1 MKNSKQITFTINL
14 DVLKRVDNYAK
25 TNGISRSSLIT
36 TALIEYLQQ
45 KESTNNLIKQF
56 LEEFVK
62 HNKITEIKPEG
73 VKNE

>member
-1 MKNSKQITFTINL
+1 MKNSKQITFTINV

-25 TNGISRSSLIT
+25 SNGISRSSLIT

-62 HNKITEIKPEG
+62 QNKITEIKTEG
-73 VKNE
+73 GQDE